1 MPCFFFTRMNQE
13 IECHPLIISFFL
25 QKSWKICRPHYRFL
39 LFNNRTI
46 HQKSRKV
53 INGRYSV
60 PSSPPL
66 LFSFECKQVQRS
78 KRREV
83 IKKNQAID
91 PNDFIAKSNKI
102 KVREMERW
110 TWNAF
115 FFLLFN
121 KQPQKITPID
131 TWGRCR
137 TACRSGRQCLLIGS
151 LRRRQEEE
159 TGRCDT
165 QQKIELRIVFTRICW
180 TDRATSGEADTKN
193 QEMFGDGLKDGTQ
206 QRMAGRAR
214 LHGNQWVAHP
224 RPNEAIHHVHGHRFA
239 ASFPT
244 GKRKRHA
251 FIPRRWPTQNKRKR
265 TRTVKRIEFRFSE
278 QCPSSFHVST
288 GGVFFP
294 IFFLP

>member
-1 MPCFFFTRMNQE
+1 MRCRAVSKDLSLRVLRESHRNAMFFFTRMNQE

-115 FFLLFN
+115 FSSYSTN
-121 KQPQKITPID
+121 
-131 TWGRCR
+131 
-137 TACRSGRQCLLIGS
+137 
-151 LRRRQEEE
+151 
-159 TGRCDT
+159 
-165 QQKIELRIVFTRICW
+165 
-180 TDRATSGEADTKN
+180 N
-193 QEMFGDGLKDGTQ
+193 LK
-206 QRMAGRAR
+206 R
-214 LHGNQWVAHP
+214 
-224 RPNEAIHHVHGHRFA
+224 
-239 ASFPT
+239 
-244 GKRKRHA
+244 
-251 FIPRRWPTQNKRKR
+251 
-265 TRTVKRIEFRFSE
+265 
-278 QCPSSFHVST
+278 
-288 GGVFFP
+288 
-294 IFFLP
+294 

>member
-1 MPCFFFTRMNQE
+1 MD
-13 IECHPLIISFFL
+13 L
-25 QKSWKICRPHYRFL
+25 
-39 LFNNRTI
+39 
-46 HQKSRKV
+46 
-53 INGRYSV
+53 
-60 PSSPPL
+60 
-66 LFSFECKQVQRS
+66 
-78 KRREV
+78 KRV
-83 IKKNQAID
+83 
-91 PNDFIAKSNKI
+91 
-102 KVREMERW
+102 
-110 TWNAF
+110 

-294 IFFLP
+294 IFFFALTCFRFIQYDRLWLGALNMVPFSTAWNLNGISEIERGFTLYQVHRFWLQIFAPFSLRSRADSVTGLNSHRIGSYASI

>member
-1 MPCFFFTRMNQE
+1 MD
-13 IECHPLIISFFL
+13 L
-25 QKSWKICRPHYRFL
+25 
-39 LFNNRTI
+39 
-46 HQKSRKV
+46 
-53 INGRYSV
+53 
-60 PSSPPL
+60 
-66 LFSFECKQVQRS
+66 
-78 KRREV
+78 KRV
-83 IKKNQAID
+83 
-91 PNDFIAKSNKI
+91 
-102 KVREMERW
+102 
-110 TWNAF
+110 

>member
-1 MPCFFFTRMNQE
+1 MRCRAVSKDLSLRVLRESHRNAMFFFYKNEPRNWMPPIDNFF
-13 IECHPLIISFFL
+13 FFL
-25 QKSWKICRPHYRFL
+25 QKSWKISRPHYRFL

-115 FFLLFN
+115 FSSYSTN
-121 KQPQKITPID
+121 
-131 TWGRCR
+131 
-137 TACRSGRQCLLIGS
+137 
-151 LRRRQEEE
+151 
-159 TGRCDT
+159 
-165 QQKIELRIVFTRICW
+165 
-180 TDRATSGEADTKN
+180 N
-193 QEMFGDGLKDGTQ
+193 LK
-206 QRMAGRAR
+206 R
-214 LHGNQWVAHP
+214 
-224 RPNEAIHHVHGHRFA
+224 
-239 ASFPT
+239 
-244 GKRKRHA
+244 
-251 FIPRRWPTQNKRKR
+251 
-265 TRTVKRIEFRFSE
+265 
-278 QCPSSFHVST
+278 
-288 GGVFFP
+288 
-294 IFFLP
+294 